1 MTEEPMTAAS
11 HFVGM
16 LLWIPINE
24 AMFTGDPR
32 LRTPAELIALANSA
46 ADAFLAAY
54 GPPRDRHL

>member
-1 MTEEPMTAAS
+1 MTAAS